1 MTYLIVGGSSGIG
14 KAVTERL
21 LAQGHAVT
29 VWARRDKPD
38 YEAGD
43 PEYVQVDVT
52 EDLPQDLDVH
62 EELDGVFYAPGSIQL
77 APFRGLKP
85 DAFQEDFNVNVL
97 GAVRVLQA
105 VLPRITDGRGA
116 SVVLVSTV
124 AVTVGMNFHASIATA
139 KAGVEGLARSLAA
152 ELAPKHVRVNVIAP
166 SLTDTPLASK
176 LLDNDKKR
184 ERSAERHPL
193 KRVGTV
199 DDMAEAVLYL
209 LSPGSGWVTGQVLG
223 VDGGMAGISG
233 L

>member
-52 EDLPQDLDVH
+52 EDLPQDLDVP

>member
-21 LAQGHAVT
+21 LAQGHSVT

-38 YEAGD
+38 YDEGD
-43 PEYVQVDVT
+43 PDYVQVDVT
-52 EDLPQDLDVH
+52 EDLPQDLSVP

-97 GAVRVLQA
+97 GAVRVLQK
-105 VLPRITDGRGA
+105 VLPQISDGHGT

-124 AVTVGMNFHASIATA
+124 AATIGMNFHASIATA

-152 ELAPKHVRVNVIAP
+152 ELAPKSVRVNVIAP

-223 VDGGMAGISG
+223 IDGGMARISG

>member
-1 MTYLIVGGSSGIG
+1 MTYLIIGGSSGIG
-14 KAVTERL
+14 KSVVERL
-21 LAQGHAVT
+21 LTQGHSVT

-38 YEAGD
+38 YDAGD
-43 PEYVQVDVT
+43 PDYVQVDVT
-52 EDLPQDLDVH
+52 EDLPQDLRVP
-62 EELDGVFYAPGSIQL
+62 EEIDGVFYAPGSIQL

-97 GAVRVLQA
+97 GAVRVLQK
-105 VLPRITDGRGA
+105 VLPKISDGHGA

-124 AVTVGMNFHASIATA
+124 AATIGMNFHASIATA

-152 ELAPKHVRVNVIAP
+152 ELAPKSVRVNVIAP

-223 VDGGMAGISG
+223 IDGGMARISG